1 LKKKLETLVK
11 TALALIVTPLLSLS
25 FAQTATPAAVPAMP
39 GVSFA
44 PAVEYETGGQSAI
57 SVAIADVNG
66 DGKLDLVV
74 ANNCASVGHC
84 NKPGSVGVLL
94 GNGDGTFAPAVA
106 YLSGGL
112 FAKSVA
118 VADVNGDGKPDIV
131 VANAC
136 LSNTDCEGAV
146 GVLSGNGDGTFQPVI
161 AYVTGGYEAYAVAV
175 ADVNRDG
182 NSDLVVA
189 NLCADGNCKS
199 NGVVSVLLGRGHGKF
214 GPAETYDSG
223 GLDARSVAVADVN
236 GDGKPD
242 IVVANICQGS
252 DCSTITPGSVGVL
265 FGNGDGTFKPVIAH
279 GTSGYSTEGVTVA
292 DVNGDGIPDL
302 VVANS
307 CENTQCANGTIGLL
321 IGNGDGT
328 FQSALPFGSG
338 GTLASAV
345 AVADLDGNGTADLI
359 AANASSQVGD
369 VGVLLGNPDGTFQTA
384 VNFHTAGY
392 YSESLA
398 VGDLNGDGK
407 PDVVV
412 TSLGAC
418 ARCTSG
424 GVGVLL
430 NTSP

>member
-1 LKKKLETLVK
+1 LKS
-11 TALALIVTPLLSLS
+11 ALALLFVILLRVS
-25 FAQTATPAAVPAMP
+25 FAQTVPAVPAMP

-44 PAVEYETGGQSAI
+44 PAVEYDTGGQAAL

-136 LSNTDCEGAV
+136 LSDTDCEGAV
-146 GVLSGNGDGTFQPVI
+146 GVLAGNGDGTFQPVI
-161 AYVTGGYEAYAVAV
+161 TYVTGGYEAYSVAV
-175 ADVNRDG
+175 ADLNRDG
-182 NSDLVVA
+182 NPDLVVA
-189 NLCADGNCKS
+189 NLCADGSCKS
-199 NGVVSVLLGRGHGKF
+199 NGVVSVLSGKGHGEF
-214 GPAETYDSG
+214 GPAKTYDSG
-223 GLDARSVAVADVN
+223 GLDARSVAVADLN
-236 GDGKPD
+236 GDGKLD
-242 IVVANICQGS
+242 IAVANNCQGS
-252 DCSTITPGSVGVL
+252 DCSNIAPGSVGVL
-265 FGNGDGTFKPVIAH
+265 FGDGDGTFKPVIAH
-279 GTSGYSTEGVTVA
+279 GTSGYSTQAVTVA

-307 CENTQCANGTIGLL
+307 CESTQCLNGTVAVLFGS
-321 IGNGDGT
+321 GDGT
-328 FQSALPFGSG
+328 FQSAIPFGSG
-338 GTLASAV
+338 GTIASAV
-345 AVADLDGNGTADLI
+345 AVADLTGNGTADLI
-359 AANASSQVGD
+359 VANASSLIGD
-369 VGVLLGNPDGTFQTA
+369 VGVVQGNPDGTFQTA
-384 VNFHTAGY
+384 INFHTAGY
-392 YSESLA
+392 YSEALA
-398 VGDLNGDGK
+398 VADLNGDGM

-430 NTSP
+430 NTSH